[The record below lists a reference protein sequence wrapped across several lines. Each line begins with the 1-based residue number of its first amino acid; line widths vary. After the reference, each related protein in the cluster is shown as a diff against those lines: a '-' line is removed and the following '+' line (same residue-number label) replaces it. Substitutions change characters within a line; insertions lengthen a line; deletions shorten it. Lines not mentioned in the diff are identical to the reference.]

1 LEEFS
6 DLGDGF
12 KVAMR
17 DLDIRGAGDLLGG
30 EQSGFI
36 NDIGFETYHKI
47 LDETISELKET
58 EFKDLFKDDVNSL
71 KPLVQDCVIE
81 TDLSILI
88 PDKYV
93 TNISERLGL
102 YTELDNI
109 EDEETLLK
117 FIGKTK
123 DRFGP
128 IPPQFEGLIETV
140 RMRWLAEKMGFDKL
154 TLKAQ
159 SIKAQFV
166 PGDKETY
173 YQSDIFG
180 KMLAFVKD
188 NTKNCKLAETKGRLI
203 LTVFEI
209 KTAKAALEMFRKLN
223 EYVFQK

>member
-1 LEEFS
+1 
-6 DLGDGF
+6 
-12 KVAMR
+12 
-17 DLDIRGAGDLLGG
+17 
-30 EQSGFI
+30 
-36 NDIGFETYHKI
+36 
-47 LDETISELKET
+47 
-58 EFKDLFKDDVNSL
+58 
-71 KPLVQDCVIE
+71 
-81 TDLSILI
+81 
-88 PDKYV
+88 
-93 TNISERLGL
+93 
-102 YTELDNI
+102 
-109 EDEETLLK
+109 
-117 FIGKTK
+117 
-123 DRFGP
+123 
-128 IPPQFEGLIETV
+128 
-140 RMRWLAEKMGFDKL
+140 MGFDKL